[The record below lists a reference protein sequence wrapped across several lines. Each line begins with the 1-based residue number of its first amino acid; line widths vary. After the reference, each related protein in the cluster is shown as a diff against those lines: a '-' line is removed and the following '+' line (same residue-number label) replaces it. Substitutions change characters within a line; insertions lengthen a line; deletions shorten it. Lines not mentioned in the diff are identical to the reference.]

1 MSDSPDA
8 QLQLKKRARRR
19 LVGAVAFAGLAAV
32 ILPMVM
38 DEEPKQ
44 QVQDIQI
51 RIPGQDAAPFNP
63 RLKPADTAKEERAGK
78 AESPAPVPVAPP
90 PVAAARQAEA
100 PAVKAPEKPAEKPAN
115 KPAEKPAAKPVEK
128 PAEKPTVD
136 KPAVEKPIDLK
147 QKDEKEPDS
156 EPVKVKLK
164 PEDLNNEMR
173 KKSEPA
179 DVKRPTKRFPARR
192 VPAKATPQQDIE

>member
-1 MSDSPDA
+1 MKTFSEWAKLEETKGPKKKAKITPVAHTDIDRWLKSVDGLA
-8 QLQLKKRARRR
+8 KDLISLKK
-19 LVGAVAFAGLAAV
+19 
-32 ILPMVM
+32 
-38 DEEPKQ
+38 
-44 QVQDIQI
+44 
-51 RIPGQDAAPFNP
+51 
-63 RLKPADTAKEERAGK
+63 AKEKSQVKLDQIKKKYE
-78 AESPAPVPVAPP
+78 PA
-90 PVAAARQAEA
+90 
-100 PAVKAPEKPAEKPAN
+100 
-115 KPAEKPAAKPVEK
+115 EK

-173 KKSEPA
+173 KKSEPP